1 MWRREIARGILVAAV
16 EDAPAAFLGYAF
28 DELTGIALQTLNA
41 ESLRADE
48 LAFRVGRATD
58 EFAILSVL
66 LDQLRIALG
75 TFFVEQLIGLQS
87 AARSSF

>member
-1 MWRREIARGILVAAV
+1 MRRREIARGILVAAV
-16 EDAPAAFLGYAF
+16 EHAPAAFLGYAF

-48 LAFRVGRATD
+48 LAFRVGGATD
-58 EFAILSVL
+58 EFAIS
-66 LDQLRIALG
+66 
-75 TFFVEQLIGLQS
+75 FFVEQLIGLQS